1 MNTIK
6 HWSIIILST
15 LFSQVA
21 IADHSEHAMVEFL
34 NTKPSNAALP
44 FSEAVR
50 VGNTL
55 FLSGKLGINPKTGKL
70 AEGGVTAEAEQILLN
85 IAYSLKKY
93 GYSMSD
99 VVKCTVMLTN
109 ITDFKAFNEV
119 YSKHFTPPYPA
130 RSAFAVSALAL
141 NSTVEVEC
149 IAAN

>member
-1 MNTIK
+1 MNIIK
-6 HWSIIILST
+6 HLSVILLST
-15 LFSQVA
+15 LFSQA
-21 IADHSEHAMVEFL
+21 ALAEHDKHATVEFL
-34 NTKPSNAALP
+34 NAKPSNAALP

-55 FLSGKLGINPKTGKL
+55 FLSGKIGINPKTGKL
-70 AEGGVTAEAEQILLN
+70 AEGGVKAEADQILHS
-85 IAYSLKKY
+85 IAHTLTTY

-109 ITDFKAFNEV
+109 INDFKAFNEV

-149 IAAN
+149 IAAI